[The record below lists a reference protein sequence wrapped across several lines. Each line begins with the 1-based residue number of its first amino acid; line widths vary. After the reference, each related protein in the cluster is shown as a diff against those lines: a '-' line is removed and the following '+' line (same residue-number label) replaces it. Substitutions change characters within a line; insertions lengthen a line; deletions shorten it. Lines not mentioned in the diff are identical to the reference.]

1 MERLYNIPTR
11 EYSEYSGE
19 IEITDHHLANACAF
33 QCIYTFVAG
42 EGARV
47 KLDFEQFQLAGT
59 SEK

>member
-1 MERLYNIPTR
+1 MERQEKKKRQARKLR
-11 EYSEYSGE
+11 RDF
-19 IEITDHHLANACAF
+19 TDHKRANLYPF